1 MVVTILKAVV
11 KIVFLAVPNKISDC
25 LETDGAHARSIVN
38 MFDCLILSYIL
49 KTFIQRKLRLLIIL
63 VILPEKITNST

>member
-1 MVVTILKAVV
+1 MEYKDGELYYIANFQTKNTT
-11 KIVFLAVPNKISDC
+11 PGE
-25 LETDGAHARSIVN
+25 ETDGAHTRSIVN